1 MGSPSLHPRIA
12 EVTTE
17 LRNAQAE
24 MQELLAPLPAEAMA
38 RTAPEGGWTVAQVI
52 EHLLMTED
60 GMGRLIGGMLKQL
73 EGTVDTETEA
83 IGPTLERF
91 QIHRPT
97 RKLVAPETVAPKGE
111 LPVTVVLS
119 KQAEARE
126 RLIAALEH
134 GSGRALHTMTSPHP
148 FLGPLSGYQW
158 GLLIALHQRRHLTQI
173 RNILEVTS

>member
-24 MQELLAPLPAEAMA
+24 MQELLAPLSADAMA

-52 EHLLMTED
+52 EHVLMTED
-60 GMGRLIGGMLKQL
+60 GIGRLIGGMLKQL
-73 EGTVDTETEA
+73 EGTVDTDTDA
-83 IGPTLERF
+83 IGPTLAHFE
-91 QIHRPT
+91 IHIPT
-97 RKLVAPETVAPKGE
+97 RKLKAPDMVTPKGA
-111 LPVTVVLS
+111 LPISEVLAT
-119 KQAEARE
+119 QADVRQ

-158 GLLIALHQRRHLTQI
+158 ALLIALHQRRHLTQI
-173 RNILEVTS
+173 RNILEVAS

>member
-1 MGSPSLHPRIA
+1 MATPSLHPRIA

-24 MQELLAPLPAEAMA
+24 MQELLAPLPADAME

-60 GMGRLIGGMLKQL
+60 GTGRLIGGMLKQL

-83 IGPTLERF
+83 IGPTLARF
-91 QIHRPT
+91 QIHVPT
-97 RKLVAPETVAPKGE
+97 RKLQAPDMVAPKGE
-111 LPVTVVLS
+111 LPISEVLA
-119 KQAEARE
+119 KQADVRQ
-126 RLIAALEH
+126 RLIAALER
-134 GSGRALHTMTSPHP
+134 GSGRALQTMTSPHP

-158 GLLIALHQRRHLTQI
+158 ALLIALHQRRHLTQI
-173 RNILEVTS
+173 RNILQVAL